1 MLEIFP
7 SRVLDSSI
15 HTSLLVGILV
25 SWLATETFGFVFAG
39 FVVAGYLA
47 AIAVVRPMSFVAAT
61 VEAILTYGVV
71 WIVGAG
77 ARRLRLWNLVFGRER
92 FLLFLVFAAPIRLF
106 VEGIAG
112 PHIEPLLRPLQL
124 RPLD

>member
-7 SRVLDSSI
+7 ARVLDSSI

-25 SWLATETFGFVFAG
+25 TWLATETFGFVFAG

-47 AIAVVRPMSFVAAT
+47 AIALVHPMSFLAAA
-61 VEAILTYGVV
+61 VETILTYGVV
-71 WIVGAG
+71 WLIGAG

-92 FLLFLVFAAPIRLF
+92 FLLFLVFSAPIRLL
-106 VEGIAG
+106 VEGVAA
-112 PHIEPLLRPLQL
+112 PHIEPLLHPLQL
-124 RPLD
+124 